1 MVCFLTGRSKFNL
14 LLGLILMGSYLWAL
28 GPAHAAQDYW
38 QRKALPKHPQR
49 IVSLSPATTE
59 MLYALGAEARLAA
72 VTQDCNYP
80 AAALKKPKVGRFGN
94 ILLEKILQQRPDL
107 IVVTADMGSRLEPLK
122 ALSIPVLA
130 LETRHVQDIVD
141 NARLLGKLTQT
152 DKRAAALTQQWQARL
167 PKGVKKHPRAFYMV
181 WHDPLMAASRQSFIG
196 DLMERSG
203 ARNVVSDAKAPF
215 LRYRQES
222 LLKANPE
229 LLIMPKSLAKQLK
242 LEQGIYAH
250 LAAVKHKR
258 VLVLEDDLISRPG
271 PRSFAALQQIH
282 QYIQAHF

>member
-1 MVCFLTGRSKFNL
+1 MVCFFTDLSPFNR
-14 LLGLILMGSYLWAL
+14 AL
-28 GPAHAAQDYW
+28 GFLLIACFLFTLRPAHATQDYW

-59 MLYALGAEARLAA
+59 MLYALGAEARLVA

-80 AAALKKPKVGRFGN
+80 SAALKKPKVGRFGN

-122 ALSIPVLA
+122 ALSVPVLA
-130 LETRHVQDIVD
+130 LETRHVQDIMN

-152 DKRAAALTQQWQARL
+152 EQRATALTQQWQGRL

-203 ARNVVSDAKAPF
+203 ARNVVSNAKAPF

-229 LLIMPKSLAKQLK
+229 LLILPKSLAKQLK

-271 PRSFAALQQIH
+271 PRSFDALQQIH